1 MDIRTNHNGPRVEA
15 AIERARADMVEAV
28 MPDFARRFPDQFEH
42 AVETVATYRLREL
55 GCTGGEP
62 VPA

>member
-1 MDIRTNHNGPRVEA
+1 MDIRTNHNGSRVEA

>member
-1 MDIRTNHNGPRVEA
+1 MNIRNHDIGPRIEA
-15 AIERARADMVEAV
+15 AIEQARADVVEAV
-28 MPDFARRFPDQFEH
+28 MPDFARRFPEQFEH
-42 AVETVATYRLREL
+42 AVETVASYRLREM